1 MTAFQGQDRILLYSY
16 SICTECPE
24 VRKTISSADQY
35 PVGEDRWRQQV
46 ESRVEKKKQ
55 VWEQLNTPV
64 SFLNPFRVDGVCS
77 HFCLKQREWIPGS
90 MLKYTNEPH
99 S

>member
-46 ESRVEKKKQ
+46 ESRVEKKKKKSRYENS
-55 VWEQLNTPV
+55 WTLQLASLT
-64 SFLNPFRVDGVCS
+64 
-77 HFCLKQREWIPGS
+77 
-90 MLKYTNEPH
+90 H
-99 S
+99 SG